1 MIREYAPVGLIP
13 AAWVM
18 TFLTVIEP
26 GIDTYW
32 IRHMHYFMVIFLTG
46 FTVLSWKKMS
56 NNSVLNIWRNVIAL
70 GTVFTFAGAL
80 SFSLNDYKTALS
92 SLSLGYWL
100 IAPGAGVYLSSRKM
114 DNYVKE
120 YKAIGASGLLCLT
133 FAAAGV
139 ITSSDL
145 VLGAGFLIAALSQTY
160 SIVLAAKMDGNI

>member
-32 IRHMHYFMVIFLTG
+32 IRHMHYFMVLFLAG

-145 VLGAGFLIAALSQTY
+145 ALGAGFIIAALSQTY